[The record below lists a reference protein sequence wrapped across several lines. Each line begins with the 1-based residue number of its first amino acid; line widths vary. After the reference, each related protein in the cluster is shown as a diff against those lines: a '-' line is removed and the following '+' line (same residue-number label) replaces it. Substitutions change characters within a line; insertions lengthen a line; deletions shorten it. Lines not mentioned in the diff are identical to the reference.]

1 MEEILF
7 LPQFVEEIVVITFCF
22 GLFVE
27 EITLNHNM

>member
-7 LPQFVEEIVVITFCF
+7 LQFVEEIAVKTHCF

-27 EITLNHNM
+27 EITLSHSM